1 MGSLTF
7 NVPFFIQVSL
17 SLTKEWAM
25 FVLGLCSLIAGVL
38 TLALPETLGTL
49 LVERIEEVHEL
60 KEDGKPFFSCWSE
73 STLEKHIERINTRKK
88 EKPEVKQKLNLSSI

>member
-1 MGSLTF
+1 
-7 NVPFFIQVSL
+7 
-17 SLTKEWAM
+17 M

-60 KEDGKPFFSCWSE
+60 KRDGKPFFSFWSAQ
-73 STLEKHIERINTRKK
+73 TLDKHIERINNRKK
-88 EKPEVKQKLNLSSI
+88 EKTELKQQLNLSSI